1 MPRIDKWLPFF
12 EKDSE
17 KRDVASWWGLIEEKV
32 LKWGMQITGLVS
44 DRASALVKLGTSA
57 YLNVISMPDLFH
69 FTQDLGK
76 LAGLRIGKKR
86 AQAKKQ

>member
-1 MPRIDKWLPFF
+1 MPRVDKWLPFF

-17 KRDVASWWGLIEEKV
+17 KRDVASWWTPIEEKV

-57 YLNVISMPDLFH
+57 YLKCQSRVKTN
-69 FTQDLGK
+69 
-76 LAGLRIGKKR
+76 
-86 AQAKKQ
+86 